1 MSCSGALLLSL
12 PNKLEDAFERGD
24 EIRKLQVRDTYKYS
38 QLFLLSVYRIK
49 CAKTIS
55 QYRISQIQ
63 RVGRN
68 ARGASIDGNGLF
80 GFLNSRRLGLGFAS
94 SAGGQVSTAERSAKH
109 TEG

>member
-1 MSCSGALLLSL
+1 MRENDQSVSHL
-12 PNKLEDAFERGD
+12 PN
-24 EIRKLQVRDTYKYS
+24 
-38 QLFLLSVYRIK
+38 
-49 CAKTIS
+49 
-55 QYRISQIQ
+55 Q